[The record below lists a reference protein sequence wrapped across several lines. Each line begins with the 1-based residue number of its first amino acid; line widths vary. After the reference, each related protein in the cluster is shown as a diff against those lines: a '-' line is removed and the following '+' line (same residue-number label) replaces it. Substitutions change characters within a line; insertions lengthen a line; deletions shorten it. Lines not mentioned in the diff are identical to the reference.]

1 MIYAVTLYCYLGP
14 TLGGEVRKHLV
25 SLGVKGSEDRWSSSS
40 KSVSQVKGYSDRK
53 YDGLLPLVMLAVNGP
68 EKALQWLLPQLLK
81 YSFCGIGRNE
91 LEGLALIT

>member
-1 MIYAVTLYCYLGP
+1 MIFVVTVYCYLGP
-14 TLGGEVRKHLV
+14 KLALVVRKHLA
-25 SLGVKGSEDRWSSSS
+25 SLGVGSSGSRWNSSSRS
-40 KSVSQVKGYSDRK
+40 MSQVKGYSDRE
-53 YDGLLPLVMLAVNGP
+53 YNGLLPLVMLAVNGP